1 MKLRVQTE
9 KKSGWGG
16 NDEVVQN
23 MSHHLNE
30 SLLLALS
37 FDDLDCSNGDGT
49 KELEVEVWKEYYIM
63 SGFSLVGNLGG
74 QMGLFIGF
82 SFLGCFSWLLS
93 WIQSF
98 WRQISKD
105 SKNH

>member
-1 MKLRVQTE
+1 
-9 KKSGWGG
+9 
-16 NDEVVQN
+16 

-49 KELEVEVWKEYYIM
+49 KELEVEIWKEYYIM